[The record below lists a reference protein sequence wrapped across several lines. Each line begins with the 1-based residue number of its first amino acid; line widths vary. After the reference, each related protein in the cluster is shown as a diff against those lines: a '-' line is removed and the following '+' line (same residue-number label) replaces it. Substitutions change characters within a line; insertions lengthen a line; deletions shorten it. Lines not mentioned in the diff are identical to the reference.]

1 MSLLDVINL
10 SSEHGIM
17 QATCN
22 NHCARLAQDRFDW
35 REWHD
40 DMGENQGNRHLI
52 AELESGNRV
61 PSDRTDYRFSLS
73 YFLPAFPCSGHTEES
88 LYRYIA
94 I

>member
-1 MSLLDVINL
+1 
-10 SSEHGIM
+10 M

-22 NHCARLAQDRFDW
+22 NLCARLAQDRFVLG
-35 REWHD
+35 EWHD

-61 PSDRTDYRFSLS
+61 LSDGIKYRFSLS
-73 YFLPAFPCSGHTEES
+73 YFLAVIPCPGHMEES

>member
-1 MSLLDVINL
+1 
-10 SSEHGIM
+10 M

-61 PSDRTDYRFSLS
+61 SSDRIKYRFSFS
-73 YFLPAFPCSGHTEES
+73 YFLPVFPCSGHTEES